1 VRGTGERDLWSE
13 MSDSWG
19 AGLAAEMAS
28 ATLGDPRLSRRL
40 GEIVGTL
47 WARPDM
53 SFPKVFDSAGLEATY
68 RFFGNAVVT
77 PDGILSGHFEATGN
91 RSVEASRVLV
101 VHDTST
107 MTFRADGQRR
117 GLGRLMKSGQSFY
130 AHVSLVVKSDGTRCP
145 LGVAAL
151 MTWVRDDAESP
162 SERLRW
168 GQQVDVAGARLRG
181 VADVVHVADR
191 EADDYALFAHSLAG
205 SHRFIIRAMHNR
217 LLVPTE
223 VDDAQKLDQV
233 LAHIERS
240 VQREVQLSKRVDGKR
255 APIQKKI
262 HPSRPAR
269 LAKLSIGATRVTLK
283 RPTTQDASI
292 AKELSLNVVRVWEPD
307 PPEGETP
314 IVWTLWTT
322 EPIATPED
330 LAAIVD
336 SYRARWVIE
345 EFFKAL
351 KTGCAYEAR
360 QLEDYEGLVNAL
372 AVFLPIA
379 CQLLEVR
386 AESRRAPDTPA
397 STAMSETQ
405 LRVLRTLGRNPLSAA
420 PSLREAL
427 LAVAALGGHIKY
439 SGEPG
444 WLTLARGFIEL
455 RLLTQG
461 WEAAEFQLRRD
472 QT

>member
-1 VRGTGERDLWSE
+1 
-13 MSDSWG
+13 MAG
-19 AGLAAEMAS
+19 AM
-28 ATLGDPRLSRRL
+28 LGDPRLSRRL
-40 GEIVGTL
+40 GQIVGKL
-47 WARPDM
+47 LERPDM
-53 SFPKVFDSAGLEATY
+53 SFPKVFDSAALEATY
-68 RFFGNAVVT
+68 RFFGNVAVT
-77 PDGILSGHFEATGN
+77 PEGILSGHFDATRK

-101 VHDTST
+101 VHDTTT
-107 MTFRADGQRR
+107 MTFRADGLRR

-130 AHVSLVVKSDGTRCP
+130 AHVSLVLKADGTRCP

-151 MTWVRDDAESP
+151 MTWVRDDADAP
-162 SERLRW
+162 NERLRW
-168 GQQVDVAGARLRG
+168 GQQVDVAGARLQG
-181 VADVVHVADR
+181 VSDVVHVMDR
-191 EADDYALFAHSLAG
+191 EADDYALFAHALGG
-205 SHRFIIRAMHNR
+205 SHRFIIRGRHDR
-217 LLVPTE
+217 LLVPTA
-223 VDDAQKLDQV
+223 DNDAKKLNRALV
-233 LAHIERS
+233 RIERS
-240 VQREVQLSKRVDGKR
+240 VEREVPLSKRVDGKR

-262 HPSRPAR
+262 HPSRGAR

-283 RPTTQDASI
+283 RPTTQNATI
-292 AKELSLNVVRVWEPD
+292 ANELTLNVVRVWEPD

-314 IVWTLWTT
+314 IAWTLWTS

-405 LRVLRTLGRNPLSAA
+405 LRVLRTLGRTRLSAE

-455 RLLTQG
+455 RLLTRG
-461 WEAAEFQLRRD
+461 WEAAELQLRCD